1 MNGDIK
7 LKHNKFLFINKN
19 PNENNKFYEF
29 RKKIVISKNINN
41 EDDFINSIIFS
52 NYCSNIKYLNC
63 SYNENIMNDYNLT
76 IENIFDNY

>member
-19 PNENNKFYEF
+19 PNENDKFYEF
-29 RKKIVISKNINN
+29 RKKIIISKNINN

-63 SYNENIMNDYNLT
+63 SYNENIMNEYNNINDL
-76 IENIFDNY
+76 IFDNY